1 MADLLIRNVS
11 DTAFWIAHHRA
22 VETRRTDAL
31 FRDPLAG
38 RLAGKRGRDI
48 AAGMPAQRMIG
59 WTVVIRTCVIDDL
72 ILAAI
77 RDGVDTVLN
86 LGAGL
91 DTRPYRV
98 NLPASVLWI
107 EADYPH
113 IIEYKEGELAN
124 EKPRCRLERVKIDL
138 VDASKR
144 RGLFSAI
151 DARAGKILVLTEGV
165 VPYLSVEQA
174 GSLAD
179 DLREMVRLGYWVV
192 DYFSPDAMKFRRSNQ
207 MGKKM
212 LNAPFLFDPA
222 DWFGFFLHHGWEAK
236 EIRYLADE
244 GNRLGRPLPLPFL
257 LRAAFLVWGLVLSR
271 ERKQE
276 MRRFAGY
283 VLLGPNPDA
292 CGPSPGSGA
301 ANL

>member
-1 MADLLIRNVS
+1 MADLLIRDVS
-11 DTAFWIAHHRA
+11 DTSFWIAHHRA
-22 VETRRTDAL
+22 VETRRPDAL

-38 RLAGKRGRDI
+38 RLAGKRGHDI

-59 WTVVIRTCVIDDL
+59 WTVVMRTCVIDEF

-77 RDGVDTVLN
+77 RDGVETVLN

-91 DTRPYRV
+91 DTRPYRMD
-98 NLPASVLWI
+98 LPATILWI

-138 VDASKR
+138 ADAGKR
-144 RGLFSAI
+144 REFFSAI
-151 DARAGKILVLTEGV
+151 NARAGKILALTEGV

-174 GSLAD
+174 ASLAD
-179 DLREMVRLGYWVV
+179 DLRALDQVRYWVV
-192 DYFSPDAMKFRRSNQ
+192 DYFSPDAMKFRRRNQ

-212 LNAPFLFDPA
+212 LNAPFLFDPV
-222 DWFGFFLHHGWEAK
+222 DWFGFFREHGWQAK
-236 EIRYLADE
+236 EVRYLVGE
-244 GNRLGRPLPLPFL
+244 GERLGRPIPLAWPIK
-257 LRAAFLVWGLVLSR
+257 AAAKIGMLFIPKEKR
-271 ERKQE
+271 QE

-283 VLLGPNPDA
+283 VSLEPA
-292 CGPSPGSGA
+292 AVREPSR
-301 ANL
+301 